1 MKTQYKRIAKDDS
14 NWNDRHVGRYEL
26 RFGMFR
32 SIRTQNERRQLA
44 GLDADGLPVRRRR
57 LNVPTAWDDFHVVK
71 NYKRSWKDFTKKR
84 HQWE

>member
-1 MKTQYKRIAKDDS
+1 MKPQYKRITKNGS
-14 NWNDRHVGRYEL
+14 IWSERHVGRYEL

-57 LNVPTAWDDFHVVK
+57 LNVPSARDDIHAVK